1 MKYIY
6 HKIDNKPSNYP
17 IFSKNKKPLHAL
29 LLSLVV
35 ILFMIPN
42 TNASKNKMEKIS
54 QINYQDQFEQ
64 VFSKYKPNK
73 FIQVSKRLR
82 KNVFNAESKSKGI

>member
-42 TNASKNKMEKIS
+42 ITLQKIKWR
-54 QINYQDQFEQ
+54 
-64 VFSKYKPNK
+64 KYP
-73 FIQVSKRLR
+73 R
-82 KNVFNAESKSKGI
+82 